1 VANLN
6 REIVPEAVVTLRESL
21 RDAGLSED
29 VAVELEMHIKESVH
43 LQRCELLDGY
53 LRWRMAFEIE
63 RGVDESLMVDTLSRA
78 RDACLTVYPQAAAIW
93 IKTPST
99 GLSISEA
106 HVSVRRAVDE
116 NLPAERQVRRT
127 SSPSMKRLDGLEVR
141 RTGKNSS
148 AARLMRQDIE
158 PIRIVVRGRGDGADR
173 VVCRVRLPAR
183 L

>member
-78 RDACLTVYPQAAAIW
+78 V
-93 IKTPST
+93 
-99 GLSISEA
+99 
-106 HVSVRRAVDE
+106 
-116 NLPAERQVRRT
+116 
-127 SSPSMKRLDGLEVR
+127 
-141 RTGKNSS
+141 
-148 AARLMRQDIE
+148 MR
-158 PIRIVVRGRGDGADR
+158 V
-173 VVCRVRLPAR
+173 
-183 L
+183 